1 MKSQTVSPSR
11 DSPSGLHTEFV
22 SGKGRPASVQV
33 SPPSE
38 VTYTG
43 ALSGAEK
50 RVVTQVF
57 YVFPGAHSR
66 LLHGVLC
73 VVGVF
78 EHIKRKAL
86 HIRSIKFIK
95 L

>member
-43 ALSGAEK
+43 ALSNSSAAMTACSPSGKAALKGFQASSGREE
-50 RVVTQVF
+50 TSSQVLPPSW
-57 YVFPGAHSR
+57 V
-66 LLHGVLC
+66 
-73 VVGVF
+73 
-78 EHIKRKAL
+78 
-86 HIRSIKFIK
+86 
-95 L
+95 